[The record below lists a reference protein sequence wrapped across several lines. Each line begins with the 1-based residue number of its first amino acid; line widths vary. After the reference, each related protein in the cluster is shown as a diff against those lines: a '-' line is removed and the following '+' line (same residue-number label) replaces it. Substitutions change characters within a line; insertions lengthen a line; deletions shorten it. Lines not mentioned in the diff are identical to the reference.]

1 MLALSLFALCG
12 VAFAQDV
19 TYTEDVNIRVDE
31 NWNGG
36 PKTITC
42 QEDLIIRKSTQGIG
56 KLGIGRKV
64 IVYVHKNLEIYSEA
78 IPGHP
83 SPNAQLNMTP
93 GVTEVPA
100 TADFDNQNEL
110 HVYETLSMNSYATFK
125 TANTY
130 ATIRK
135 MEVAPGAELSF
146 TRNSRIVVEELTLSS
161 AVTVDATSLFKV
173 QQKLIIPAGAI
184 VDITGVTLNN
194 DIELVIGEGA
204 IVKGIPSQQ
213 TFSINLNAN
222 QWNFVGFPHATDISP
237 LVGENMPMV
246 WAVDYDYSANAWSND
261 FMHYNEETQGQLE
274 KGKGIFVWTEEDATI
289 SVTEIRDEQ
298 TISLTYPGVLTNERD
313 TLLTG
318 SRWFALSNPYSKS
331 LDIKKFIQENASSI
345 HGGGR
350 NGRVY
355 KYTGSTFQALS
366 SGEIKPGEGFFICM
380 RNQAGFNNITF
391 DFFNQYY
398 VSSSAESVAANESMT
413 ISVLTDGYAVP
424 VEFLQ
429 NDAATVGFDEFDA
442 PKMFGNGFVAE
453 PYLVSDG
460 KNLCAEVVN
469 ASSYTATM
477 NIKSNEARTV
487 QIVASNIPEGYSL
500 VLKDGE
506 NEIAMSEGDV
516 YTTEIANGE
525 NADRFKLLINQ
536 TNASITD
543 AENVSNL
550 SVMNVNRNITISGE
564 KNVRTEVY
572 NTLGQKVFET
582 EESNFE
588 LNTVP
593 AGAYVVKV
601 QGAKSVKSQK
611 IIIE

>member
-12 VAFAQDV
+12 AVSAQQFDLYQDDLEITGTNNTWSGPRQVECQGNLTISGENDLGAKLQIASKVEV
-19 TYTEDVNIRVDE
+19 TVFGDLIVNGVESTFQDSRANAKLTFSGISTAYDDRKFIEVF
-31 NWNGG
+31 GTFYAG
-36 PKTITC
+36 AKSTIT
-42 QEDLIIRKSTQGIG
+42 
-56 KLGIGRKV
+56 
-64 IVYVHKNLEIYSEA
+64 
-78 IPGHP
+78 
-83 SPNAQLNMTP
+83 PN
-93 GVTEVPA
+93 
-100 TADFDNQNEL
+100 
-110 HVYETLSMNSYATFK
+110 YATYIE
-125 TANTY
+125 ARNMVIE
-130 ATIRK
+130 A
-135 MEVAPGAELSF
+135 GAKF
-146 TRNSRIVVEELTLSS
+146 TVKNDSHVSVRNLTLSN
-161 AVTVDATSLFKV
+161 AVEVDATSTFYV
-173 QQKLIIPAGAI
+173 TEKLIVPAGAI
-184 VDITGVTLNN
+184 VDASGISLSGSATV
-194 DIELVIGEGA
+194 EIGEGA
-204 IVKGIPSQQ
+204 ILKGTPSQQ

-222 QWNFVGFPHATDISP
+222 QWNFVGFPHATNISP

-246 WAVDYDYSANAWSND
+246 WAVDYDYSANAWSSD
-261 FMHYNEETQGQLE
+261 FMHYNEENQGQLE
-274 KGKGIFVWTEEDATI
+274 KGKGIFVWAEEDATI

-298 TISLTYPGVLTNERD
+298 TISLTYPGNASVEK
-313 TLLTG
+313 
-318 SRWFALSNPYSKS
+318 WFALSNPYSKS
-331 LDIKKFIQENASSI
+331 LDIRKFIQKNANSI
-345 HGGGR
+345 QGGGTS
-350 NGRVY
+350 GRVY
-355 KYTGSTFQALS
+355 KYTGTTFQALS

-380 RNQAGFNNITF
+380 TYNENFNNIEF
-391 DFFNQYY
+391 NFFNQYY
-398 VSSSAESVAANESMT
+398 VSSSAQSVAANESMT

-500 VLKDGE
+500 VLKDNE

-593 AGAYVVKV
+593 AGAYVMKV

>member
-19 TYTEDVNIRVDE
+19 THTEDVTIKSSPNF
-31 NWNGG
+31 WSNG
-36 PKTITC
+36 PRTITC
-42 QEDLIIRKSTQGIG
+42 QENLIIRKSASGIVG
-56 KLGIGRKV
+56 NLSIGRKV
-64 IVYVHKNLEIYSEA
+64 IVEVYKNLNIYSEA
-78 IPGHP
+78 GF
-83 SPNAQLNMTP
+83 SNAILNMNM
-93 GVTEVPA
+93 GVTQDLA
-100 TADFDNQNEL
+100 TEAFDNQNEL
-110 HVYETLSMNSYATFK
+110 HVYGTLSMNSYATFR

-135 MEVAPGAELSF
+135 MEVAPGAVLSF
-146 TRNSRIVVEELTLSS
+146 TRNSRIVVDELTLSS
-161 AVTVDATSLFKV
+161 AVNVDATSLFKV
-173 QQKLIIPAGAI
+173 HQKLIIPAGAI
-184 VDITGVTLNN
+184 VDITGVTLNAGA
-194 DIELVIGEGA
+194 ELVIGEGA

-213 TFSINLNAN
+213 TFNINLSAG

-246 WAVDYDYSANAWSND
+246 WAVDYDYSANAWSTD

-274 KGKGIFVWTEEDATI
+274 KGKGIFVWTEENATI
-289 SVTEIRDEQ
+289 SVTELRDEQ
-298 TISLTYPGVLTNERD
+298 TISLTYPGNASNGE
-313 TLLTG
+313 
-318 SRWFALSNPYSKS
+318 RWFALSNPYSKS
-331 LDIKKFIQENASSI
+331 LDIKKFIQDQDNVNSI
-345 HGGGR
+345 HGGG
-350 NGRVY
+350 NSGRVY
-355 KYTGSTFQALS
+355 KYTGTAFQALS

-380 RNQAGFNNITF
+380 SNNARFNSITF

-500 VLKDGE
+500 VLKDNE

-601 QGAKSVKSQK
+601 QGSKSVKSQK

>member
-19 TYTEDVNIRVDE
+19 TYTEDVNIRVNA
-31 NWNGG
+31 NWSGG

-42 QEDLIIRKSTQGIG
+42 QEDLIIRKSTEGVG
-56 KLGIGRKV
+56 NLGIGRKV
-64 IVYVHKNLEIYSEA
+64 IVEVYKNLEIYSEA

-83 SPNAQLNMTP
+83 SPNAKLNMTP
-93 GVTEVPA
+93 GVTQDLA
-100 TADFDNQNEL
+100 TEAFDNQNEL
-110 HVYETLSMNSYATFK
+110 HVYGTLSMNSYATFR

-130 ATIRK
+130 ATINK

-146 TRNSRIVVEELTLSS
+146 TRNSRITVQELTLSS

-237 LVGENMPMV
+237 LVGENMPTV
-246 WAVDYDYSANAWSND
+246 WAVDYDYSANAWSSD

-274 KGKGIFVWTEEDATI
+274 NGKGIFVWAEEDATI
-289 SVTEIRDEQ
+289 SVTEMRDEQ
-298 TISLTYPGVLTNERD
+298 TISLTYPGNASNGE
-313 TLLTG
+313 
-318 SRWFALSNPYSKS
+318 RWFALSNPYSKS
-331 LDIKKFIQENASSI
+331 LDIKKFIQDNDNTNSI
-345 HGGGR
+345 HGNATSR
-350 NGRVY
+350 RVY
-355 KYTGSTFQALS
+355 KYTGTTFQALS
-366 SGEIKPGEGFFICM
+366 SGEIKPGEGFFVCM
-380 RNQAGFNNITF
+380 RNSEQFKSIEF

-398 VSSSAESVAANESMT
+398 VSSSAQSVAANESMT

-429 NDAATVGFDEFDA
+429 NDAATVGFDDFDA

-593 AGAYVVKV
+593 AGAYVMKV
-601 QGAKSVKSQK
+601 QGSKSVKSQK

>member
-19 TYTEDVNIRVDE
+19 THTEDVTITSGFNT
-31 NWNGG
+31 WSNG
-36 PKTITC
+36 PRTITC
-42 QEDLIIRKSTQGIG
+42 QENLIIRKSASNAVGN
-56 KLGIGRKV
+56 LSIGRKV
-64 IVYVHKNLEIYSEA
+64 IVEVYKNLNIYSEA
-78 IPGHP
+78 GFR
-83 SPNAQLNMTP
+83 NAILNMTG

-100 TADFDNQNEL
+100 TAAFDNQNEL
-110 HVYETLSMNSYATFK
+110 HVYGTLSMNSYATFT

-130 ATIRK
+130 ATINK
-135 MEVAPGAELSF
+135 MEVAPGADLSF
-146 TRNSRIVVEELTLSS
+146 KRNSRITVQELTLSS
-161 AVTVDATSLFKV
+161 AVNVDATSLFKV

-194 DIELVIGEGA
+194 GIELVIGEGA

-213 TFSINLNAN
+213 TFNINLSAG
-222 QWNFVGFPHATDISP
+222 QWNFVGFPHATNISP

-246 WAVDYDYSANAWSND
+246 WAVDYDYSANAWSSD

-289 SVTEIRDEQ
+289 SVTEMRDEQ
-298 TISLTYPGVLTNERD
+298 TISLTYPGNAPV
-313 TLLTG
+313 G
-318 SRWFALSNPYSKS
+318 GRWFALSNPYSKS
-331 LDIKKFIQENASSI
+331 LDINKFLQKNANSI
-345 HGGGR
+345 HGA
-350 NGRVY
+350 NATSHRVY
-355 KYTGSTFQALS
+355 KYTGTTFQALS
-366 SGEIKPGEGFFICM
+366 SGEIKPGEGFFVCM
-380 RNQAGFNNITF
+380 KDNENYNSIEF

-413 ISVLTDGYAVP
+413 ISVITDGYAVP

-593 AGAYVVKV
+593 AGAYVMKV
-601 QGAKSVKSQK
+601 QGSKSVKSQK

>member
-1 MLALSLFALCG
+1 MRKLTMLALSLFALCG
-12 VAFAQDV
+12 VVSAQQFDV
-19 TYTEDVNIRVDE
+19 YQDDLEITGTNNTWSGPREVECQGNLTISGTNIGAKLQIAPNV
-31 NWNGG
+31 
-36 PKTITC
+36 TVTVF
-42 QEDLIIRKSTQGIG
+42 EDLIVNGVGAGSIYRA
-56 KLGIGRKV
+56 KLNFSGRSVSDGEKHIFVYGTFYAGANSSITPTWATYIEAANMV
-64 IVYVHKNLEIYSEA
+64 IE
-78 IPGHP
+78 
-83 SPNAQLNMTP
+83 
-93 GVTEVPA
+93 
-100 TADFDNQNEL
+100 
-110 HVYETLSMNSYATFK
+110 
-125 TANTY
+125 
-130 ATIRK
+130 
-135 MEVAPGAELSF
+135 PGAKF
-146 TRNSRIVVEELTLSS
+146 TIKNDSHVSVRNLTLSN
-161 AVTVDATSLFKV
+161 AVEVDATSTFYV
-173 QQKLIIPAGAI
+173 TEKLIVPAGAI
-184 VDITGVTLNN
+184 VDASGISLSGSATV
-194 DIELVIGEGA
+194 EIGEGA
-204 IVKGIPSQQ
+204 IVKGMPSQQ

-222 QWNFVGFPHATDISP
+222 QWNFVGFPHATNISP

-246 WAVDYDYSANAWSND
+246 WAVDYDYSTNAWSTD

-289 SVTEIRDEQ
+289 SVTEMREEQ
-298 TISLTYPGVLTNERD
+298 TISLTYPGNAPDGEE
-313 TLLTG
+313 
-318 SRWFALSNPYSKS
+318 WFALSNPYSKS
-331 LDIKKFIQENASSI
+331 LDITRFVSDNSDAIQ
-345 HGGGR
+345 GGVMEG
-350 NGRVY
+350 GVY
-355 KYTGSTFQALS
+355 KYNGNQGTFDFLQ

-380 RNQAGFNNITF
+380 RAHSNMNSITF

-398 VSSSAESVAANESMT
+398 VSSSAQSVAANESMT

-429 NDAATVGFDEFDA
+429 NDAATVGFDDFDA

-460 KNLCAEVVN
+460 KNLVAEFVN

-582 EESNFE
+582 EESNFV

-593 AGAYVVKV
+593 AGAYVIKV
-601 QGAKSVKSQK
+601 QGSKSVKSQK

>member
-1 MLALSLFALCG
+1 MRKLTMLALSLFALCG

-19 TYTEDVNIRVDE
+19 TYTEDVNIRVNA
-31 NWNGG
+31 NWSGG

-42 QEDLIIRKSTQGIG
+42 QEDLIIRKSTEGVG
-56 KLGIGRKV
+56 NLGIGRKV
-64 IVYVHKNLEIYSEA
+64 IVEVYKNLEIYSEA

-83 SPNAQLNMTP
+83 SPNAKLNMTT
-93 GVTEVPA
+93 GVTQDLA
-100 TADFDNQNEL
+100 TEAFDNQNEL
-110 HVYETLSMNSYATFK
+110 HVYGTLSMNSYATFR

-130 ATIRK
+130 ATINK

-146 TRNSRIVVEELTLSS
+146 TRNSRITVQELTLSS

-194 DIELVIGEGA
+194 GIELVIGEGA

-246 WAVDYDYSANAWSND
+246 WAVDYDYSANAWSSD

-274 KGKGIFVWTEEDATI
+274 KGKGIFVWAEEDATI
-289 SVTEIRDEQ
+289 SVTEMRDEQ
-298 TISLTYPGVLTNERD
+298 TISLTYPGNASNGE
-313 TLLTG
+313 
-318 SRWFALSNPYSKS
+318 RWFALSNPYSKS
-331 LDIKKFIQENASSI
+331 LDIRKFIQKNANSI
-345 HGGGR
+345 QGGGTS
-350 NGRVY
+350 GRVY
-355 KYTGSTFQALS
+355 KYTGTTFQALS

-380 RNQAGFNNITF
+380 TYDEDFNNIEF
-391 DFFNQYY
+391 NFFNQYY
-398 VSSSAESVAANESMT
+398 VSSSAQSVAANESMT

-593 AGAYVVKV
+593 AGAYVIKV
-601 QGAKSVKSQK
+601 QGSKSVKSQK

>member
-1 MLALSLFALCG
+1 MRKLTMLALSLFALCG

-19 TYTEDVNIRVDE
+19 TYTEDVTIESSPNS
-31 NWNGG
+31 WSNG
-36 PKTITC
+36 PRTITC
-42 QEDLIIRKSTQGIG
+42 QENLIIRKSASGTVGD
-56 KLGIGRKV
+56 LAIGRKV
-64 IVYVHKNLEIYSEA
+64 IVEVYKNLNIYSEA
-78 IPGHP
+78 G
-83 SPNAQLNMTP
+83 SSNAILNMNP
-93 GVTEVPA
+93 GVTQDLA
-100 TADFDNQNEL
+100 TEAIDNQNEL
-110 HVYETLSMNSYATFK
+110 HVYGTLSMNSYATFK

-130 ATIRK
+130 AAINK
-135 MEVAPGAELSF
+135 MEVAPGADLSF
-146 TRNSRIVVEELTLSS
+146 KRNSRITVQELTLSS
-161 AVTVDATSLFKV
+161 AVNVDATSLFKV

-213 TFSINLNAN
+213 TFNINLSAG
-222 QWNFVGFPHATDISP
+222 QWNFVGFPHATNISP
-237 LVGENMPMV
+237 LVGENMPTV
-246 WAVDYDYSANAWSND
+246 WAVDYDYSANAWSTD

-289 SVTEIRDEQ
+289 SVTEMRDEQ
-298 TISLTYPGVLTNERD
+298 TISLTYPGNAPVGE
-313 TLLTG
+313 
-318 SRWFALSNPYSKS
+318 RWFALSNPYSKS
-331 LDIKKFIQENASSI
+331 LDIKKFIQKNTNSI
-345 HGGGR
+345 HGQNATSR
-350 NGRVY
+350 RVY
-355 KYTGSTFQALS
+355 KYTGTTFQALS
-366 SGEIKPGEGFFICM
+366 SGEIKPGEGFFVCM
-380 RNQAGFNNITF
+380 RDSEQFKSIEF

-398 VSSSAESVAANESMT
+398 VSSSAQSVAANESMT

-593 AGAYVVKV
+593 AGAYVIKV
-601 QGAKSVKSQK
+601 QGSKSVKSQK

>member
-1 MLALSLFALCG
+1 MRKLTMLALSLFALCG
-12 VAFAQDV
+12 AVSAQQFDLYQDDLEINSNTIWSGPRQVECQGNLTISGTNLGAQLQIAPNVSV
-19 TYTEDVNIRVDE
+19 TVF
-31 NWNGG
+31 
-36 PKTITC
+36 
-42 QEDLIIRKSTQGIG
+42 EDLIVNGVGTGSVYRA
-56 KLGIGRKV
+56 KLSFSGRSVSDGEKQI
-64 IVYVHKNLEIYSEA
+64 IVYGTFYAGTNSSITPTWATYIEA
-78 IPGHP
+78 
-83 SPNAQLNMTP
+83 ANM
-93 GVTEVPA
+93 VIE
-100 TADFDNQNEL
+100 
-110 HVYETLSMNSYATFK
+110 
-125 TANTY
+125 
-130 ATIRK
+130 
-135 MEVAPGAELSF
+135 PGAKF
-146 TRNSRIVVEELTLSS
+146 TVKNDSHVSVRNLTLSN
-161 AVTVDATSLFKV
+161 AVEVDATSTFYV
-173 QQKLIIPAGAI
+173 TEKLIVPAGAI
-184 VDITGVTLNN
+184 VDASGISLSGSAIV
-194 DIELVIGEGA
+194 EIGEGA
-204 IVKGIPSQQ
+204 ILKGTPSQQ

-246 WAVDYDYSANAWSND
+246 WAVDYDYSANAWSSD

-289 SVTEIRDEQ
+289 SVTEMRDEQ
-298 TISLTYPGVLTNERD
+298 TISLTYPGNASVEK
-313 TLLTG
+313 
-318 SRWFALSNPYSKS
+318 WFALSNPYSKS
-331 LDIKKFIQENASSI
+331 LDITRFVSKNKAAIQ
-345 HGGGR
+345 GGEG
-350 NGRVY
+350 NGGVY
-355 KYTGSTFQALS
+355 KYNGNQGTFEFLQ
-366 SGEIKPGEGFFICM
+366 SGEIKPGEGFFVCM
-380 RNQAGFNNITF
+380 KAISNMNSITF
-391 DFFNQYY
+391 DLFNQYY
-398 VSSSAESVAANESMT
+398 VASSAESVAANESMT

-593 AGAYVVKV
+593 AGAYVIKV
-601 QGAKSVKSQK
+601 QGSKSVKSQK

>member
-1 MLALSLFALCG
+1 MLALCLFALCG
-12 VAFAQDV
+12 AVSAQQFDLYQDDLEINSNTTWSGPREVECQGNLTISGTDIGAKLQIGTNVSV
-19 TYTEDVNIRVDE
+19 TVF
-31 NWNGG
+31 
-36 PKTITC
+36 
-42 QEDLIIRKSTQGIG
+42 EDLIVNGVGAGSVYRA
-56 KLGIGRKV
+56 KLSFSGRSVSDGEKRIIVDGTFYAGANSSITPTWATYIEAANMV
-64 IVYVHKNLEIYSEA
+64 IE
-78 IPGHP
+78 
-83 SPNAQLNMTP
+83 
-93 GVTEVPA
+93 
-100 TADFDNQNEL
+100 
-110 HVYETLSMNSYATFK
+110 
-125 TANTY
+125 
-130 ATIRK
+130 
-135 MEVAPGAELSF
+135 PGAKF
-146 TRNSRIVVEELTLSS
+146 TVKNDSRVSVRNLTLSN
-161 AVTVDATSLFKV
+161 AVEVDATSTFYV
-173 QQKLIIPAGAI
+173 TEKLIVPAGAI
-184 VDITGVTLNN
+184 VDASGISLSESAIV
-194 DIELVIGEGA
+194 EIGEGA
-204 IVKGIPSQQ
+204 ILKGTPSQQ

-289 SVTEIRDEQ
+289 SVTEMRDEQ
-298 TISLTYPGVLTNERD
+298 TISLTYPGNASVEK
-313 TLLTG
+313 
-318 SRWFALSNPYSKS
+318 WFALSNPYSKS
-331 LDIKKFIQENASSI
+331 LDITRFVSKNKTAIQ
-345 HGGGR
+345 GGEG
-350 NGRVY
+350 NGGVY
-355 KYTGSTFQALS
+355 KYNGNQGTFEFLQ
-366 SGEIKPGEGFFICM
+366 SGEIKPGEGFFVCM
-380 RNQAGFNNITF
+380 KAMSNMNSITF
-391 DFFNQYY
+391 DLFNQYY
-398 VSSSAESVAANESMT
+398 VASSAQSVAANESMT
-413 ISVLTDGYAVP
+413 ISVITDGYAVP

-593 AGAYVVKV
+593 AGAYVIKV
-601 QGAKSVKSQK
+601 QGSKSVKSQK

>member
-19 TYTEDVNIRVDE
+19 TYTEDVNIRVDA
-31 NWNGG
+31 NWSGG

-42 QEDLIIRKSTQGIG
+42 QEDLIIRKSTEGVG
-56 KLGIGRKV
+56 NLGIGRKV
-64 IVYVHKNLEIYSEA
+64 IVEVYKNLEIYSEA
-78 IPGHP
+78 IPGHL
-83 SPNAQLNMTP
+83 SPNAKLIMTK
-93 GVTEVPA
+93 GVTQDLA
-100 TADFDNQNEL
+100 TEAFDNQNEL
-110 HVYETLSMNSYATFK
+110 HVYGTLSMNSYATFR

-130 ATIRK
+130 ASINK

-146 TRNSRIVVEELTLSS
+146 TRNSRITVKELTLSS
-161 AVTVDATSLFKV
+161 AVNVDATSLFKV

-194 DIELVIGEGA
+194 GIELVIGEGA

-213 TFSINLNAN
+213 TFNINLSAG
-222 QWNFVGFPHATDISP
+222 QWNFVGFPHATNISP

-246 WAVDYDYSANAWSND
+246 WAVDYDYSANAWSSD

-274 KGKGIFVWTEEDATI
+274 KGKGIFVWAEEDATI
-289 SVTEIRDEQ
+289 SVTEMRDEQ
-298 TISLTYPGVLTNERD
+298 TISLTYPGNAPDGEE
-313 TLLTG
+313 
-318 SRWFALSNPYSKS
+318 WFALSNPYSKS
-331 LDIKKFIQENASSI
+331 LDITRFVSDNDDAIQ
-345 HGGGR
+345 GGVMEG
-350 NGRVY
+350 GVY
-355 KYTGSTFQALS
+355 KYNGNQGTFDFLQ

-380 RNQAGFNNITF
+380 RANSNINSITF

-398 VSSSAESVAANESMT
+398 VSSSAQSVAANESMT
-413 ISVLTDGYAVP
+413 ISVLSDGYAVP

-429 NDAATVGFDEFDA
+429 NDAATVGFDDFDA

-593 AGAYVVKV
+593 AGAYVMKV
-601 QGAKSVKSQK
+601 QGSKSVKSQK

>member
-19 TYTEDVNIRVDE
+19 TYTEDVNIRVNA
-31 NWNGG
+31 NWSGG

-42 QEDLIIRKSTQGIG
+42 QEDLIIRKSTEGIG
-56 KLGIGRKV
+56 NLGIGRKV
-64 IVYVHKNLEIYSEA
+64 IVEVYKNLEIYSEA
-78 IPGHP
+78 IQGHP
-83 SPNAQLNMTP
+83 SPNAKLNMTP
-93 GVTEVPA
+93 GVTQDLA
-100 TADFDNQNEL
+100 TEAFDNQNEL
-110 HVYETLSMNSYATFK
+110 HVYGTLSMNSYATFR

-130 ATIRK
+130 ATINK

-146 TRNSRIVVEELTLSS
+146 TRNSRITVQELTLSS

-246 WAVDYDYSANAWSND
+246 WAVDYDYSANAWNSE

-274 KGKGIFVWTEEDATI
+274 KGKGIFVWAEEDATI
-289 SVTEIRDEQ
+289 SVTEMRDEQ
-298 TISLTYPGVLTNERD
+298 TISLTYPGNASNGE
-313 TLLTG
+313 
-318 SRWFALSNPYSKS
+318 RWFALSNPYSKS
-331 LDIKKFIQENASSI
+331 LDIRKFIQKNANSI
-345 HGGGR
+345 QGGGTS
-350 NGRVY
+350 GRVY
-355 KYTGSTFQALS
+355 KYNGNQGTFDFLQ

-380 RNQAGFNNITF
+380 RAHSNMNSITF

-398 VSSSAESVAANESMT
+398 VSSSAQSVAANESMT
-413 ISVLTDGYAVP
+413 ISVLTDGYAVS

-460 KNLCAEVVN
+460 KNLVAEVVN

-582 EESNFE
+582 QESNFE

-593 AGAYVVKV
+593 AGAYVMKV
-601 QGAKSVKSQK
+601 QGSKSVKSQK